1 MQSKYSNI
9 FWHEGVKV
17 FGERMAAYRTQPRR
31 LMLVVKAAV
40 PRTICAWWW
49 GRGRESSEYI

>member
-31 LMLVVKAAV
+31 LWCAARRSRDI
-40 PRTICAWWW
+40 P
-49 GRGRESSEYI
+49 